1 MLAWPLRDGPRP
13 PSGRTDGVLQRDDS
27 GAIGGFVRRNICYGL
42 MSERL
47 GDSMFDREAIDVAP
61 VRRPA
66 GRGGAKALTSPE
78 EVALRA
84 LDIVTASA
92 ALIFFLP
99 LMLIIAALIFLQDGE
114 APLFSQLRIGRGGGR
129 FPCLKFR
136 SMVVDADRRLPE
148 ILAHNESAR
157 AEWAHDH
164 KIRNDPRI
172 TRLGS
177 LLRKSSLDEL
187 PQLINVLRGEMSMVG
202 PRPIVDAETSRY
214 GRRFRSYCSVPPG
227 ITGLWQVSGRNNTSY
242 RRRVA
247 LDHLFARRRS
257 VGIYLRILVMTA
269 PAVLARRGSY

>member
-1 MLAWPLRDGPRP
+1 
-13 PSGRTDGVLQRDDS
+13 
-27 GAIGGFVRRNICYGL
+27 

-61 VRRPA
+61 VRLPA

-114 APLFSQLRIGRGGGR
+114 APLFSQLRIGRDGRR

-148 ILAHNESAR
+148 ILARNESAR

-164 KIRNDPRI
+164 KIRNDPRV